1 MAADHTTRTR
11 CHVYGR
17 DATRGRLSQCGVET
31 LASLGEGDHILGLKI
46 HRSLIHAG
54 KIRGQ
59 TSKADKQEGEEEE
72 MEDVLSH
79 AAKAV

>member
-46 HRSLIHAG
+46 HGLSFMLG
-54 KIRGQ
+54 KLEVKLLRQ
-59 TSKADKQEGEEEE
+59 TNRKGKRRRW
-72 MEDVLSH
+72 
-79 AAKAV
+79 KTC